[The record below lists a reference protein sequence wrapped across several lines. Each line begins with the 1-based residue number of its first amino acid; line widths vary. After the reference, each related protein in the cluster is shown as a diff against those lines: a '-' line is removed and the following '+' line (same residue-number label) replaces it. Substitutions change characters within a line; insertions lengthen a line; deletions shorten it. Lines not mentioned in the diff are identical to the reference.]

1 MSQEPFETLDPENW
15 DEMRQ
20 LAHRMV
26 DEAMDYM
33 QNVNDRPV
41 WQPVPEEVRERLK
54 APAPAEPTAPVEV
67 YEAFT
72 RDILPYPMGNI
83 HPRFWA
89 WYMGNGTVMG
99 AMGDFLAAIMNPNLG
114 GGNHVAPLV
123 EEQVVG
129 WMRDMLSMPA
139 STSGLLT
146 SGGSAAN
153 LIGLVVA
160 RNSHGGYDVRHQ
172 GVRATPGP
180 LRFYASSEVHSCHQ
194 KAAETMGLGSEG
206 LCKVPVNAD
215 YTIDMAALAEQVRI
229 DREAGMIPF
238 CVVGNAGTINTGA
251 VDDMNALADFCAA
264 EGLWFHVDGAIGA
277 VAILADNVKPLL
289 SGIERAD
296 SIALDLHKWMHVPF
310 EAGCALVRQR
320 SVHREAFSLTP
331 EYLAREEE
339 ARGLA
344 AGSLWFSDYG
354 LQLTRQFRALKI
366 WLSIKEHGLN
376 RLGRMMA
383 RNVDQAQMLGRLID
397 HEPLLQRTA
406 PIGLDIV
413 CFRFDPG
420 QMEPGRLERL
430 NRDILSELHEQ
441 GIAVPSYTTLD
452 GEYCLRVAISNHR
465 SRDEDFE
472 LFVEAVVDIGQA
484 LANQG

>member
-26 DEAMDYM
+26 DEAMDYL

-72 RDILPYPMGNI
+72 RDVLPYPMGNI

-277 VAILADNVKPLL
+277 VA
-289 SGIERAD
+289 
-296 SIALDLHKWMHVPF
+296 
-310 EAGCALVRQR
+310 
-320 SVHREAFSLTP
+320 T
-331 EYLAREEE
+331 
-339 ARGLA
+339 
-344 AGSLWFSDYG
+344 
-354 LQLTRQFRALKI
+354 
-366 WLSIKEHGLN
+366 
-376 RLGRMMA
+376 
-383 RNVDQAQMLGRLID
+383 
-397 HEPLLQRTA
+397 
-406 PIGLDIV
+406 
-413 CFRFDPG
+413 
-420 QMEPGRLERL
+420 
-430 NRDILSELHEQ
+430 
-441 GIAVPSYTTLD
+441 
-452 GEYCLRVAISNHR
+452 
-465 SRDEDFE
+465 SR
-472 LFVEAVVDIGQA
+472 IT
-484 LANQG
+484 